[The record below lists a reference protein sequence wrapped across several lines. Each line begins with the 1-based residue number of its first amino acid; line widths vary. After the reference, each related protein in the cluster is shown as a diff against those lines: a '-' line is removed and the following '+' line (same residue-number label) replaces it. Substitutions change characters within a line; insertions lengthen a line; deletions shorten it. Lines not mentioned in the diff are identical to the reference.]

1 MRRFCDLTSRRPTGR
16 EPTGTRRTSGLMATT
31 TVLQSARACWLLA
44 VMLIIAAPAY
54 AAQNPLNAGRPPFP
68 ALTGPV
74 VDDAHLLPQ
83 GVFERLSQKLAAYA
97 RTTGTQL
104 VVVTLPT
111 LNGFPIDLY
120 GYQLGRHWGIGQKG
134 KNNGVLLLVDVGE
147 KQVRIDVGY
156 GLEGTLTD
164 AQSFLIIHDVIA
176 PLFKKG
182 QYANG
187 VEAGA
192 EAILAVLGKRHSAI
206 EKQRV
211 QERNGTGALM
221 LLILLFAL
229 SPLLRAIFGRGGRG
243 GPGSSGRGGG
253 WLGWLALGMLSG
265 GGFGGGGFGGGGF
278 GGFSGGGGSFGGGGA
293 AGSW

>member
-1 MRRFCDLTSRRPTGR
+1 MERFYDLTLRHPAGQ
-16 EPTGTRRTSGLMATT
+16 EPAGSQRTAGLIAAK
-31 TVLQSARACWLLA
+31 TVLQNARAYWLLA
-44 VMLIIAAPAY
+44 VLLIIVAPAY

-83 GVFERLSQKLAAYA
+83 GVFERLSQKLATYA

-176 PLFKKG
+176 PRFKKG
-182 QYANG
+182 QYASG

-192 EAILAVLGKRHSAI
+192 EAILAVLGNRHPAI

-211 QERNGTGALM
+211 RERNGTGALM

-229 SPLLRAIFGRGGRG
+229 SPLLRALFGRGGRG

-265 GGFGGGGFGGGGF
+265 GGLGGGGF

-293 AGSW
+293 SGSW